1 MDKFYAVD
9 IHKINYKFIEMGKNN
24 DNIKNNKINKNI
36 NNKNNVKKLQKKLQ
50 KNTSWDNFMKFESF
64 WVL

>member
-1 MDKFYAVD
+1 MDKFYSLD
-9 IHKINYKFIEMGKNN
+9 RHKINDKFIEMKKHN
-24 DNIKNNKINKNI
+24 DNIKNNKNI
-36 NNKNNVKKLQKKLQ
+36 NNLNIKKNKIS

>member
-1 MDKFYAVD
+1 MEKFYAYQQ
-9 IHKINYKFIEMGKNN
+9 HKINDKFIEIKNNN
-24 DNIKNNKINKNI
+24 DNIKNKNKNNKNI
-36 NNKNNVKKLQKKLQ
+36 KKIKIS

>member
-1 MDKFYAVD
+1 MHKFYAFD
-9 IHKINYKFIEMGKNN
+9 IYKINDKFIEIRKNN
-24 DNIKNNKINKNI
+24 NNIKNNK
-36 NNKNNVKKLQKKLQ
+36 NNKNVKKTKIS

>member
-1 MDKFYAVD
+1 MEKFYAFD
-9 IHKINYKFIEMGKNN
+9 RHKINDKFIEMKKNN
-24 DNIKNNKINKNI
+24 E
-36 NNKNNVKKLQKKLQ
+36 NNKNNKNIKKNKIS

>member
-1 MDKFYAVD
+1 MDKYYTIDVP
-9 IHKINYKFIEMGKNN
+9 KIKKKFIEMKVYNN
-24 DNIKNNKINKNI
+24 NNNLNTDKIYIKNNI
-36 NNKNNVKKLQKKLQ
+36 KKLP

>member
-1 MDKFYAVD
+1 MDKFYALD
-9 IHKINYKFIEMGKNN
+9 RHKINDKFIEMKKNN
-24 DNIKNNKINKNI
+24 ENIKNNKNI
-36 NNKNNVKKLQKKLQ
+36 NNLNIKKNKIS

>member
-1 MDKFYAVD
+1 MDKFYAID
-9 IHKINYKFIEMGKNN
+9 RYKINDKFIEMEKNN
-24 DNIKNNKINKNI
+24 DNIKNNKNNKNI
-36 NNKNNVKKLQKKLQ
+36 NNLNIKKIKIS

>member
-1 MDKFYAVD
+1 MDKFYAYQQ
-9 IHKINYKFIEMGKNN
+9 HKINDKFIEVKKKNI
-24 DNIKNNKINKNI
+24 NIINNNNNNNKNI
-36 NNKNNVKKLQKKLQ
+36 KKIKIS